1 MYRYKMSKP
10 KIQMPGA
17 ARIGIALLV
26 VGGLIVGLGTY
37 YDIGGVSLYG
47 LGMVVGG
54 FVLYMGAS
62 IMAKR
67 RGQLRR
73 R

>member
-1 MYRYKMSKP
+1 MSKP

-17 ARIGIALLV
+17 ARAGIALLV

-37 YDIGGVSLYG
+37 YDKGGVSLYG

-54 FVLYMGAS
+54 FILYLGSS
-62 IMAKR
+62 IRAKR
-67 RGQLRR
+67 KGQLR
-73 R
+73 

>member
-1 MYRYKMSKP
+1 MSKP

-17 ARIGIALLV
+17 ARVGVALLV

-37 YDIGGVSLYG
+37 YDRGGVSLYG

-54 FVLYMGAS
+54 FALYMGSS
-62 IMAKR
+62 IRAKKRANR
-67 RGQLRR
+67 RVR
-73 R
+73 